1 MIEQLIPLREIH
13 CYFGTDTMGRN
24 FVAGRSGSGKS
35 TVLRGITFS
44 QQLLYIGEEHLK
56 HYFFPMTCSE
66 LVELLEG
73 NELIKG
79 IVLDFPLITEKLTDF
94 KDYKWNTKIW
104 YSLQLNRKGDFNNKD
119 IVDYRIPRPY
129 VNMEKLKNTL
139 EV

>member
-1 MIEQLIPLREIH
+1 MIEQLIPLREVH

-56 HYFFPMTCSE
+56 QYTFPMTCQD
-66 LVELLEG
+66 LLDTLQMSGEV
-73 NELIKG
+73 KG

-119 IVDYRIPRPY
+119 IVDYRIPKPY
-129 VNMEKLKNTL
+129 INMDKYINKL
-139 EV
+139 